1 MNLENKNVL
10 VAGIARTGI
19 AASNLLARN
28 KARVMAVDDKR
39 EEDLKENLAK
49 LDKRVRVQTGRIQGE
64 DITDFDLIIVSP
76 GIDMRN
82 PLLKKAVEKGIPVW
96 SEIELASRFIKK
108 PIIAITGTNGKTTST
123 SMIGNIL
130 QNSGEKIYVGGNIG
144 FPLSNIADQASQYS
158 FIVLEV
164 SSFQLEWIDQF
175 KPFISAIL
183 NITEDHLDR
192 HLNFNEYV
200 SLKKR
205 MFRNQKEKDYLI
217 LNKDDPVT
225 ACIEPENKIQKLLFS
240 RIREVEDGAFLRKDN
255 IIIRLHGKEKVIG
268 PVSKLKVKGIH
279 NIENGLASALLGAL
293 CKVKAETVMDSLS
306 RFTGI
311 DHRMEFVREINGVR
325 FINDSKGT
333 NTGATMKSIE
343 SFDCP
348 IILIAGG
355 KDKGGNYGPLAELIS
370 KKVKFSILIGESKMK
385 IRSALKNSNNIENA
399 ATLEDAVNKAFAKAN
414 AGDVVLLSPSC
425 ASFDMFKDYEDRGN
439 IFKKAVLKL
448 PGNNN

>member
-225 ACIEPENKIQKLLFS
+225 ACIEPENKVQKLLFS

-268 PVSKLKVKGIH
+268 PVSKMKVKGIH
-279 NIENGLASALLGAL
+279 NVENGLASALLGAL

>member
-130 QNSGEKIYVGGNIG
+130 KNSGEKIYVGGNIG

-192 HLNFNEYV
+192 HLDFNEYV

>member
-64 DITDFDLIIVSP
+64 DISDFDLIIVSP

-192 HLNFNEYV
+192 HLDFNEYV

-268 PVSKLKVKGIH
+268 PVSKMKVKGIH
-279 NIENGLASALLGAL
+279 NVENGLASALLGAL

>member
-192 HLNFNEYV
+192 HLDFNEYV

>member
-192 HLNFNEYV
+192 HLDFNEYV

-225 ACIEPENKIQKLLFS
+225 ACIEPENKVQKLLFS

-268 PVSKLKVKGIH
+268 PVSKMKVKGIH

>member
-192 HLNFNEYV
+192 HLDFNEYV

-268 PVSKLKVKGIH
+268 PVSKMKVKGIH
-279 NIENGLASALLGAL
+279 NVENGLASALLGAL

-306 RFTGI
+306 CFTGI

>member
-1 MNLENKNVL
+1 
-10 VAGIARTGI
+10 
-19 AASNLLARN
+19 
-28 KARVMAVDDKR
+28 
-39 EEDLKENLAK
+39 
-49 LDKRVRVQTGRIQGE
+49 
-64 DITDFDLIIVSP
+64 
-76 GIDMRN
+76 
-82 PLLKKAVEKGIPVW
+82 
-96 SEIELASRFIKK
+96 
-108 PIIAITGTNGKTTST
+108 
-123 SMIGNIL
+123 MIGNIL

-192 HLNFNEYV
+192 HLDFNEYV